1 MLLVFLMASVI
12 AITLYLEV
20 PRIAMQTQRDK
31 EQVLIDRGEQY
42 KRAIQLFVKKAG
54 RYPGDIKEL
63 ESFQNQRFL
72 RHRYQ
77 DPMTGK
83 DEWRLIHIQ
92 NGILTD
98 SKISKPTGPGQQK
111 DGGGSTAGQFV
122 GEQLAMGST
131 PNGPAGGAANARDR
145 RRASEGG
152 AATMPANGLPGG
164 DPNAQQNSGVPP
176 LPGQPGQPGQ
186 LAGTG
191 NPGYPGQ
198 ISPGQVIPGQVI
210 PGQVIPGQVIPG
222 QVIPGQVNPGQG
234 NQAGLIPGAT
244 GIPGQLTPGTPMPGL
259 GQPGMPPGFPGNR
272 PGTNNPT
279 NTASSGG
286 SFVGGSGSYVG
297 GSGSYVG
304 GGGTTGSP
312 TGAQGTTSYP
322 GQPGPPVNSQNFGGT
337 PAYPTTGGAQGP
349 SPGGF
354 GQPGTTTTGQQNNAA
369 ADMIRNILTTPRPG
383 GMPTGVTGGQT
394 IGGGIAG
401 VASQSEGEGVKVYND
416 HSLYA
421 EWEFI
426 FDPQK
431 QKQIPNPNAQ
441 GAGGT
446 PASQMGTPAGQQQ
459 GQQPGQQPGQNTNPF
474 GNPGSNGGFGAPVR
488 R

>member
-1 MLLVFLMASVI
+1 MPVPTRSRKAKQRHDEGGFAMLLVFLMASMI

-31 EQVLIDRGEQY
+31 EQILIDRGEQY

-72 RHRYQ
+72 RHRYP

-98 SKISKPTGPGQQK
+98 SKISKPAGPGQQK
-111 DGGGSTAGQFV
+111 DGGSTAGQFV

-131 PNGPAGGAANARDR
+131 PNGPAGGATNARDR

-152 AATMPANGLPGG
+152 AATMPAGGLPGG
-164 DPNAQQNSGVPP
+164 DPNAQQNTGVPP
-176 LPGQPGQPGQ
+176 LPGQPGS
-186 LAGTG
+186 T
-191 NPGYPGQ
+191 YPGQ
-198 ISPGQVIPGQVI
+198 VNSGQVIPGQVV
-210 PGQVIPGQVIPG
+210 PGQGN
-222 QVIPGQVNPGQG
+222 PGQVN
-234 NQAGLIPGAT
+234 QAGQVPGMT
-244 GIPGQLTPGTPMPGL
+244 GIPGQLTPGTPMPGFN
-259 GQPGMPPGFPGNR
+259 QPGIQPGFPGNR
-272 PGTNNPT
+272 PGTANPT

-297 GSGSYVG
+297 GGGSYVG
-304 GGGTTGSP
+304 GGTTGSQM
-312 TGAQGTTSYP
+312 GAQGTTSYPGQPLP

-337 PAYPTTGGAQGP
+337 PAYPTAPGSQGA
-349 SPGGF
+349 SPVF
-354 GQPGTTTTGQQNNAA
+354 GQPGTTTGQNNAA

-383 GMPTGVTGGQT
+383 GMPTGVAGAQT

-426 FDPQK
+426 FDPAK

-459 GQQPGQQPGQNTNPF
+459 PGQTTSPF
-474 GNPGSNGGFGAPVR
+474 GNPGSNGGFGTPARPVGR
-488 R
+488 E

>member
-1 MLLVFLMASVI
+1 
-12 AITLYLEV
+12 
-20 PRIAMQTQRDK
+20 
-31 EQVLIDRGEQY
+31 
-42 KRAIQLFVKKAG
+42 
-54 RYPGDIKEL
+54 
-63 ESFQNQRFL
+63 
-72 RHRYQ
+72 
-77 DPMTGK
+77 
-83 DEWRLIHIQ
+83 
-92 NGILTD
+92 
-98 SKISKPTGPGQQK
+98 
-111 DGGGSTAGQFV
+111 
-122 GEQLAMGST
+122 
-131 PNGPAGGAANARDR
+131 
-145 RRASEGG
+145 
-152 AATMPANGLPGG
+152 
-164 DPNAQQNSGVPP
+164 
-176 LPGQPGQPGQ
+176 
-186 LAGTG
+186 
-191 NPGYPGQ
+191 
-198 ISPGQVIPGQVI
+198 
-210 PGQVIPGQVIPG
+210 
-222 QVIPGQVNPGQG
+222 
-234 NQAGLIPGAT
+234 
-244 GIPGQLTPGTPMPGL
+244 MPGL
-259 GQPGMPPGFPGNR
+259 GQPGMQPGFPGNR
-272 PGTNNPT
+272 PVTNNPT

-286 SFVGGSGSYVG
+286 GFVGGSGSYVG

-304 GGGTTGSP
+304 GGATTGSQP
-312 TGAQGTTSYP
+312 GAQGTTSYP

-354 GQPGTTTTGQQNNAA
+354 GQPGTTTGQSNAA

-383 GMPTGVTGGQT
+383 GMPTGVAGAQT

-446 PASQMGTPAGQQQ
+446 PASQMGTPAGQQ
-459 GQQPGQQPGQNTNPF
+459 PGQQPGQNTSPF